1 MATLYKPVYAKFL
14 TAYRGVHRGTERL
27 SSHSLEAAVRTEG
40 NPSTPTPG
48 PLRALQGGQDHLG
61 LLFLPQMHPA
71 HSPFRIFVT
80 VSLSGSVSLSPLGAG
95 QTVPFPFVVSSP
107 LDPVRVPVL
116 FLLFLLQPLPGKTR
130 CVLPLSVY

>member
-48 PLRALQGGQDHLG
+48 PLRALQGGQGAHEPQSHATTESHTTVLA
-61 LLFLPQMHPA
+61 LPTT
-71 HSPFRIFVT
+71 HSFQTLVT
-80 VSLSGSVSLSPLGAG
+80 TTS
-95 QTVPFPFVVSSP
+95 
-107 LDPVRVPVL
+107 
-116 FLLFLLQPLPGKTR
+116 
-130 CVLPLSVY
+130 